1 MKTRLNAQLK
11 KLELSLFLKNPNAL
25 HCPEFVYIWINMLF
39 SVSEPRSSRVAPLRQ
54 KDESLPYQH
63 PA

>member
-25 HCPEFVYIWINMLF
+25 HCPEFVYIWINMLALCQNPDPP
-39 SVSEPRSSRVAPLRQ
+39 ELPR
-54 KDESLPYQH
+54 
-63 PA
+63 